1 MRRLVLVA
9 RLLPG
14 TERKARDLLEAG
26 PPFDPA
32 RVGLTRHLAYLSGG
46 EVVFVF
52 EGPEVEWTVDDLV
65 NHPIVAAAL
74 EPWRKLGDG
83 MPRVADEVYVWESR
97 QEAVAGART

>member
-9 RLLPG
+9 RLKEDAG
-14 TERKARDLLEAG
+14 AKATALLEAG

-32 RVGLTRHLAYLSGG
+32 RVGLTRHFAFLTSA

-65 NHPIVAAAL
+65 NHPIVAAGL
-74 EPWRKLGDG
+74 EPWKKLADG
-83 MPRVADEVYVWESR
+83 PPRIAEELYAWER
-97 QEAVAGART
+97 EPAGSGTG